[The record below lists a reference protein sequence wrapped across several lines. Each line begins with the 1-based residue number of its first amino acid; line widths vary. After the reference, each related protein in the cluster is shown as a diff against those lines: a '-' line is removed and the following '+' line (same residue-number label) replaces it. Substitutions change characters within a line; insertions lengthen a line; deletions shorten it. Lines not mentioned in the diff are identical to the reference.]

1 MPDRL
6 YSEYPDLYDAIQSEW
21 DYDRDVA
28 FVEAARERHDA
39 DGDRLLEI
47 GCGTGEHAKR
57 FAAAGYDVTA
67 IDPAGGMLSLAREK
81 CEGKGDVDFRETGL
95 PDPAL
100 EGKFDVVVAIR
111 GVVNHLPPEDLGPAF
126 ESVADRLADGGV
138 FVFDNSPLP
147 PEGNHPA
154 IDVGEFEDGSYA
166 RIVQMNPTEDGRLSW
181 DAVVLLSDGEFFID
195 SREMTP
201 FEDLTVAEAL
211 SQQGFRF
218 ETHDGY
224 GPDDGRAVFVA
235 TR

>member
-1 MPDRL
+1 MPERL
-6 YSEYPDLYDAIQSEW
+6 YTEYPALYDAIQSEW

-28 FVEAARERHDA
+28 FVEATRERHGV

-47 GCGTGEHAKR
+47 GCGTGEHTKR
-57 FAAAGYDVTA
+57 FVEAGYDVTA
-67 IDPAGGMLSLAREK
+67 IDPFKGMLSLAREK
-81 CEGKGDVDFRETGL
+81 VEGDAAFHQTGL

-100 EGKFDVVVAIR
+100 EGEFDVVVAIR
-111 GVVNHLPPEDLGPAF
+111 GVVNHLPPEDLAPAF
-126 ESVADRLADGGV
+126 GSVADRLAEGGV

-154 IDVGEFEDGSYA
+154 IDLGTFEEGTYA

-181 DAVVLLSDGEFFID
+181 DAVVFHPDGEFFLD
-195 SREMTP
+195 SRPMTP

-211 SQQGFRF
+211 SQQGFTF
-218 ETHDGY
+218 ETHEGF
-224 GPDDGRAVFVA
+224 GPDDDRTVFVA